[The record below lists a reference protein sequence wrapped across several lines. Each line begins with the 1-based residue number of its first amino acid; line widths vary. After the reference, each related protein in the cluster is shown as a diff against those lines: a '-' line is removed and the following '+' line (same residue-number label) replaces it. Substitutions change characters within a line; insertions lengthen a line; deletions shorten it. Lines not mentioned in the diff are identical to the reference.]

1 MHTLLASGLDSI
13 IQSLNGGV
21 YTRIGC
27 GTKKRYKARNGAKT
41 SFLYNYALTSIES
54 NAKVR
59 QLVMPSFAKFLP
71 RFVLKSP
78 HKALSEY
85 FREAIIP
92 VKSYDFGAAI
102 NAGGGGERL
111 VKPAEIKKRR
121 REQSFISKR
130 AQKTMNCQKL
140 Y

>member
-21 YTRIGC
+21 YTKIGC

-59 QLVMPSFAKFLP
+59 LWLLSSFAKFLP
-71 RFVLKSP
+71 RFVLKCP
-78 HKALSEY
+78 HKALCEY